1 VRGLLMTT
9 GLALG
14 TYLIAF
20 FFAPRGLLPRLFILY
35 FIAGALAFCLSWR
48 LLYIG
53 VFFSPYFQR
62 RVLVVGAGWAGETIV
77 RAVTK
82 SQPRQ
87 YVVVGLIDD
96 DHHKHGQVVGGVPVL
111 GGCENLLTAIQSN
124 QVSEVVLAISGE
136 IQGATFKAL
145 LDCQAHG
152 VPVVRMA
159 SLYEQITGYVPLE
172 HLDADWV
179 ITSFMDRA
187 HSSRWSQLAQRG
199 LDIAIALVGLLGL
212 GVFGP
217 LIAAAIWLDSPG
229 PILYRQTRLGQ
240 GGRPFELLK
249 FRTMVPNAE
258 ADGQARWA
266 SHDDER
272 VTRVGRFL
280 RRTRLDEA
288 PQFWNILKG
297 EMGLAG
303 PRPERPEFISALERH
318 IPFYRARL
326 MVKPGLTGWAQVN
339 FGYGDSIEDMFVK
352 LQYDLYYIK
361 HRSLWLDLQILIR
374 TVAVVLRFQGQ

>member
-1 VRGLLMTT
+1 
-9 GLALG
+9 
-14 TYLIAF
+14 
-20 FFAPRGLLPRLFILY
+20 
-35 FIAGALAFCLSWR
+35 
-48 LLYIG
+48 
-53 VFFSPYFQR
+53 
-62 RVLVVGAGWAGETIV
+62 
-77 RAVTK
+77 
-82 SQPRQ
+82 
-87 YVVVGLIDD
+87 
-96 DHHKHGQVVGGVPVL
+96 
-111 GGCENLLTAIQSN
+111 
-124 QVSEVVLAISGE
+124 
-136 IQGATFKAL
+136 
-145 LDCQAHG
+145 
-152 VPVVRMA
+152 
-159 SLYEQITGYVPLE
+159 
-172 HLDADWV
+172 
-179 ITSFMDRA
+179 MDRA